1 MCGVLGCIGNSPVIG
16 DIVDGLLFLQHRGQD
31 AAGAA
36 TFDGSAFR
44 NHKQMGL
51 VREVFALDDL
61 PRHKGHVG
69 IGHVR
74 YPTIGGGDVD
84 DAQPFTVN
92 SPFGIAMAHNGNLT
106 NFKQLRDELRDRC
119 RRHVGSSCDVEVILN
134 VFADELSR
142 RTAGSGGANPAAAET
157 TTAIFESVGGTFRR
171 CRGSYSVCAVLA
183 GVGLLAFRDP
193 FGIKPLIYGRRN
205 DGKGVRWMV
214 ASESCALESL
224 GYTVERDIKPGE
236 AILFREGLE
245 PIVKQVAEGKSRLCI
260 FEFIYFAN
268 PASEIDGIS
277 VYHAR
282 MRLGQ
287 MLARRWGERNAAL
300 GKKAIEVDRV
310 IPVPDSSRPA
320 AQAMASN
327 MKRPFREGLLK
338 NRYIGRTFIMP
349 GNENRKRGI
358 RFKLSPV
365 RLEIQGKKVLLVD
378 DSIVRGNTA
387 HEIIRMVRDTG
398 AKEVHMASSCPPIR
412 NPCVYGV
419 DMSTRREF
427 IASPNLVAP
436 VKTAKG
442 PKAQRPVRARPAKTD
457 DDRTEEDVRV
467 KIGADSLLYQSL
479 DDMVEAVR
487 APQDPDRQ
495 FCMACMDGKYP
506 TGDVT
511 PEVLAEIENERLAA
525 GEK

>member
-1 MCGVLGCIGNSPVIG
+1 MCGVLGVIGNGSVIG

-36 TFDGSAFR
+36 TYDGSNFR
-44 NHKQMGL
+44 PHKRMGL
-51 VREVFALDDL
+51 VREVFAQEDL
-61 PRHKGHVG
+61 ARHKGEVG

-74 YPTIGGGDVD
+74 YPTIGGGDVE
-84 DAQPFTVN
+84 DAQPFIVN

-106 NFKQLRDELRDRC
+106 NFKGLRDELRDRC
-119 RRHVGSSCDVEVILN
+119 RRHVGSNCDVEVILN

-142 RTAGSGGANPAAAET
+142 RTAGNGANPSAPET

-171 CRGSYSVCAVLA
+171 CRGSYSVCAVIA

-193 FGIKPLIYGRRN
+193 FGIKPLIFGKRN
-205 DGKGVRWMV
+205 DGKGTRWMV

-224 GYTVERDIKPGE
+224 GYTVERNLAPGE
-236 AILFREGLE
+236 AILFRAGAE
-245 PIVKQVAEGKSRLCI
+245 PVMRQVAEGKSRLCI

-268 PASEIDGIS
+268 PASVIDGIS

-287 MLARRWGERNAAL
+287 MLARRWGERNVGL
-300 GKKAIEVDRV
+300 GKKAVEVDRV

-320 AQAMASN
+320 AQAMASA

-387 HEIIRMVRDTG
+387 HEIIRMVRETG
-398 AKEVHMASSCPPIR
+398 AAEVHMASSCPPIR

-427 IASPNLVAP
+427 IAAPNVVGEEPKRRKAAP
-436 VKTAKG
+436 GRGRAPTRGGDKTEEE
-442 PKAQRPVRARPAKTD
+442 VRA
-457 DDRTEEDVRV
+457 
-467 KIGADSLLYQSL
+467 KIGADSLLYQSIE
-479 DDMVEAVR
+479 DMVDAVR
-487 APQDPDRQ
+487 APHEPERK
-495 FCMACMDGKYP
+495 FCMACMDGNYP

-511 PEVLAEIENERLAA
+511 PAVLAEIENERLAA
-525 GEK
+525 GDK